1 MKKLLNNLNQ
11 NSENDEI
18 LELKNQIEL
27 FRSYNKFSPEEKL
40 VKIKFQAMNQEID
53 QDYSIIAK
61 NTDPFTKIENMLY
74 EQYPSY
80 KESKEENCFLGNGV
94 KIQKNLTIKENEIKD
109 DDILILNNIQI

>member
-11 NSENDEI
+11 NSKNDEI

-61 NTDPFTKIENMLY
+61 NTDKFSKIENKLY

-80 KESKEENCFLGNGV
+80 KENENENCFLGNGGM
-94 KIQKNLTIKENEIKD
+94 IQKNLTLKENEIKD
-109 DDILILNNIQI
+109 YDVLLLNNIKI